1 VSGAAA
7 PAVRPGRSSAPA
19 RPLAVPPRP
28 RRVSGPD
35 RRRPAERSGQRS
47 DQHQGIAL
55 GLIAAVERL
64 SPRRLPG
71 GRTWIALVAFAL
83 IGIVTMQLGLL
94 KLNGGIGRALEHE
107 ALLQRENTGLSIE
120 NSELAA
126 SGRITSEAVKMGME
140 SVPAGAVRFLQVR
153 PRLDARLGAQ
163 ALTTPIDGTAAG
175 SGEAAGSS
183 TTTSP
188 AESSGASST
197 EAGASTQA
205 GEPSTTG
212 STSTPAP
219 SEPSATESASTPASG
234 EAGASRGTEEPSRGT
249 GESASGA
256 ASGASSTT
264 AGAGSGSAE
273 GAPAGGTRAGSSG

>member
-7 PAVRPGRSSAPA
+7 PAVRPGRSSPPA
-19 RPLAVPPRP
+19 RPLTVPPPP
-28 RRVSGPD
+28 RRVSGPA

-47 DQHQGIAL
+47 DQHEGIAL
-55 GLIAAVERL
+55 GLIAALQRL
-64 SPRRLPG
+64 SRHRLPG

-94 KLNGGIGRALEHE
+94 KLNAGIGRALEHE
-107 ALLQRENTGLSIE
+107 ALLQRENASLNIE

-126 SGRITSEAVKMGME
+126 SGRITSEAVQMGME

-163 ALTTPIDGTAAG
+163 ALSTPVDATATG

-183 TTTSP
+183 TTSSS
-188 AESSGASST
+188 AESSRASST

-212 STSTPAP
+212 STGTPAP
-219 SEPSATESASTPASG
+219 GEPSATESASTPGSG
-234 EAGASRGTEEPSRGT
+234 EAGTSRGTAEPSRGT
-249 GESASGA
+249 GEAASGA
-256 ASGASSTT
+256 SSGASSTT
-264 AGAGSGSAE
+264 AGTASGSAE

>member
-19 RPLAVPPRP
+19 RPLTVPPHP
-28 RRVSGPD
+28 RRVSGPA
-35 RRRPAERSGQRS
+35 RRKPAERARQRS
-47 DQHQGIAL
+47 DQHRGIAL
-55 GLIAAVERL
+55 GLIASMERL
-64 SPRRLPG
+64 SRQRLLG

-94 KLNGGIGRALEHE
+94 KLNAGIGRALEHE

-120 NSELAA
+120 NSEMAA
-126 SGRITSEAVKMGME
+126 SGRITSQAVRMGME

-163 ALTTPIDGTAAG
+163 ALSTPVESTAG
-175 SGEAAGSS
+175 SAEAVGSS

-188 AESSGASST
+188 AESTEASST
-197 EAGASTQA
+197 LPGTASQA
-205 GEPSTTG
+205 GEPSP
-212 STSTPAP
+212 SAATSTPSPA
-219 SEPSATESASTPASG
+219 EPSASESASTPSSG
-234 EAGASRGTEEPSRGT
+234 EAGTSRGTEEPSRAT

-264 AGAGSGSAE
+264 AGAPSGSAE